1 MSMPGGL
8 QSSNNSNPVN
18 KKSKRTRMES
28 RFKGVLERKIEGI
41 FEEAQELGWNYTRF
55 VSSVLEI
62 LIILR
67 QRNKLR

>member
-1 MSMPGGL
+1 MPGEP
-8 QSSNNSNPVN
+8 QSSNNNNPVN
-18 KKSKRTRMES
+18 KKSKRVKMEN

-62 LIILR
+62 LVILR
-67 QRNKLR
+67 HRNKLR